1 MLTIIANE
9 DLQAQELEQ
18 EHLLFKILD
27 LPLFKYVNE
36 VDNFFEDGQCK
47 LRTLTQLE
55 DLKAQYQRIY
65 FNPSANAEGK
75 KAVFHQLK
83 KLSSRISR
91 IRSDHRRFG

>member
-1 MLTIIANE
+1 MLTITTNAN
-9 DLQAQELEQ
+9 LQTKKLEQ

-27 LPLFKYVNE
+27 LPLFKYANE
-36 VDNFFEDGQCK
+36 ADNFFENGRCK

-65 FNPSANAEGK
+65 FNPFANAEGK